1 MSLLEWEMQQT
12 YADVIIANVNFLAA
26 FKTILVP
33 VWSLEE

>member
-12 YADVIIANVNFLAA
+12 YADFLNLNFLAA